1 MKTRKAEEIAES
13 ASLDDIKKDLVFQL
27 GTIDDLDWDYFLET
41 AIRAKLQADREGINK
56 PELDQKQSVLE
67 VVSGL
72 DEVGIKKAVTDSMEY
87 RWNDWVGDTHS
98 LPNDI
103 ELSNSKTTASFSPG
117 QWADQVAADVA
128 SFLDKSA

>member
-1 MKTRKAEEIAES
+1 MQTRKAEEVTEL

-27 GTIDDLDWDYFLET
+27 GSIDDLDWDYFLET
-41 AIRAKLQADREGINK
+41 AVRAKLQADHEGINK
-56 PELDQKQSVLE
+56 PEFDQKQSVLE

-72 DEVGIKKAVTDSMEY
+72 DEDGIKKAVTDSMEY

-117 QWADQVAADVA
+117 QWADQVATDIA

>member
-1 MKTRKAEEIAES
+1 MQTRKAEEVAES

-41 AIRAKLQADREGINK
+41 AVRAKLQADHEGINK

-72 DEVGIKKAVTDSMEY
+72 DEEGIKKAVTDSMEY

-117 QWADQVAADVA
+117 QWADKVATDIAN
-128 SFLDKSA
+128 FLDKSA